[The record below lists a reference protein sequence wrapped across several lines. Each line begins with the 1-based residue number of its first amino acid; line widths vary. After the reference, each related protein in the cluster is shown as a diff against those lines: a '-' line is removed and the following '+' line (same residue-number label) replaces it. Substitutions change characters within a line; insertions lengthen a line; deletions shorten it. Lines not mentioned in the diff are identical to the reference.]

1 MRSQTQLFLG
11 AIIILMGVLFLI
23 GNLFDVDV
31 GAFCWPIGLIVV
43 GVWLLLRPQMVSPGT
58 ATTQKILGEV
68 ERMGSWQ
75 VGDEEFL
82 VFIADVDLD
91 MTKADIPSGETRLR
105 AFGFVGD
112 IELLVPEEVG
122 IAISSTAFVSDV
134 KMLGRKEESI
144 LSPLHLQSDNYKTA
158 ERKIHLDAAFFVAD
172 LKIRQV

>member
-1 MRSQTQLFLG
+1 MRSQTQLVLG
-11 AIIILMGVLFLI
+11 VIIILMGVLFLI

-43 GVWLLLRPQMVSPGT
+43 GLWLLLRPQIASAGT
-58 ATTQKILGEV
+58 VTTQKILV
-68 ERMGSWQ
+68 DIERMGPWQ
-75 VGDEEFL
+75 VDDEEFL
-82 VFIADVDLD
+82 VFIADMDLD
-91 MTKADIPSGETRLR
+91 MTKAAIPLGETRLR

-122 IAISSTAFVSDV
+122 VAISSTAFVSDV
-134 KMLGRKEESI
+134 KMVGRKEESI

-158 ERKIHLDAAFFVAD
+158 ERKIHLDTAFFVAD